1 MKSVRTTMDAHIY
14 GLQIRVLL
22 CHEEA
27 EWVARALELDL
38 LGYGRTQGE
47 AIEALQEA
55 IQAQLSFARQM
66 NDDTLLPFPS
76 EPEYFKRWEE
86 AQNKAIRSQIM
97 GDKGIK
103 VKVRA
108 VVDRK

>member
-1 MKSVRTTMDAHIY
+1 METHGY

-55 IQAQLSFARQM
+55 ILAQLSFAHQM

-76 EPEYFKRWEE
+76 EPEYFKRWEA
-86 AQNKAIRSQIM
+86 AQDEGLRICC
-97 GDKGIK
+97 
-103 VKVRA
+103 
-108 VVDRK
+108 